1 MKSAALSP
9 AARPAGRGFLP
20 LVPPPITENDMI
32 NDDIAR
38 KTDEELARLQCP
50 DQDEGRAPEGAVAAY
65 VIVLAAAVF
74 LVLGWVAVD
83 RIWHATVTPAN
94 AERAA
99 PPNPTP

>member
-1 MKSAALSP
+1 MED
-9 AARPAGRGFLP
+9 RMR
-20 LVPPPITENDMI
+20 I
-32 NDDIAR
+32 NDDISR
-38 KTDEELARLQCP
+38 MSDDQLDRLKCP

-99 PPNPTP
+99 E